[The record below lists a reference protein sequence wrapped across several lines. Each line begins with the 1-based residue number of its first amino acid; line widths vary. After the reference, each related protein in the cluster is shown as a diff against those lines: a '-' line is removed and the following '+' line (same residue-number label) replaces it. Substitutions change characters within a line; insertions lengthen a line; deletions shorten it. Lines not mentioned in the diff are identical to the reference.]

1 STPRVRMMSS
11 YTAFTS
17 ALASAYSMSVTS
29 DTLSSMRFGYINN
42 VIEWLAGL
50 DPQVL
55 LLGFAVLGIGLALP
69 LMVVALGRLRLL
81 RLATGTF
88 YLLLGACVVLLGVA
102 AGLTARSEERRVGKG

>member
-1 STPRVRMMSS
+1 MRLSCTGSFASAFQKLLTQSTPRVRMMSS

-29 DTLSSMRFGYINN
+29 DTLPSMRFGYISN
-42 VIEWLAGL
+42 VIEWLPGL

-69 LMVVALGRLRLL
+69 LVVVALCRRGRRPPP
-81 RLATGTF
+81 
-88 YLLLGACVVLLGVA
+88 
-102 AGLTARSEERRVGKG
+102 AGPSRPPP